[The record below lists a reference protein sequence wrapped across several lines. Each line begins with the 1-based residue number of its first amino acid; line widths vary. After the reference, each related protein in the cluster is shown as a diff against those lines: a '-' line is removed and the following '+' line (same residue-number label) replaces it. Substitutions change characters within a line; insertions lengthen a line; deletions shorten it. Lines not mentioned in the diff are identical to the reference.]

1 MLEFSTLGE
10 VRSGVSKTA
19 TLDFWRVDFELLRTL
34 VRRVLW
40 DSVLEVK
47 GVQLELNPAIGV
59 KESKKFFTNI

>member
-47 GVQLELNPAIGV
+47 GVQLELNLATGV

>member
-47 GVQLELNPAIGV
+47 GVQLELNLAIGV